1 MDKYVHMGGSSLF
14 DSPSPATERLNLLVL
29 AKQFEDVTPS
39 PMLMCTALSCTLL
52 VGTVLMKLI
61 ERHGRCTQEVT

>member
-1 MDKYVHMGGSSLF
+1 MRSHGRSSLF
-14 DSPSPATERLNLLVL
+14 DSPTPRTIGRLNLLVL
-29 AKQFEDVTPS
+29 DKQFEDTTPS
-39 PMLMCTALSCTLL
+39 LMLMCTALSCGLL

>member
-1 MDKYVHMGGSSLF
+1 MRSHGGSSLF
-14 DSPSPATERLNLLVL
+14 DSPTPCTIGRLNLLVL
-29 AKQFEDVTPS
+29 DKQFEDTTPS
-39 PMLMCTALSCTLL
+39 LMLMYTALSCGLL